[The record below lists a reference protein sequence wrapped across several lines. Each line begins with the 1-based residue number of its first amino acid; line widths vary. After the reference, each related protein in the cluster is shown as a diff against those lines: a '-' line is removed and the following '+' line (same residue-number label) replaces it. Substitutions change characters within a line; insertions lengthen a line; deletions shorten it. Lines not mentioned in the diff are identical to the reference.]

1 MRDKVRLTLYGL
13 NNQQAIQFFQSLIDY
28 SLNTDAFGFMN
39 SPAAYVLELGNVSG
53 VDAQITALQTWITD
67 NPGQLYAYLC
77 PADWDYSKD
86 EVGSVQITSGGSG
99 YTSAPSVTFSAPSSG
114 TTASGTATIQNG
126 SVVAVTVTAPGSGYT
141 AAPTVTFSAPA
152 SGTTASGTATLAT
165 ALNILAGDYSEPTG
179 KTYFFG
185 TTSSGTIGNY
195 TTNKALVMTAP
206 APTAPSTEFTAAM
219 PFYQWLANPKQQGLL
234 AEGEILQSWGN
245 WEGTEMTLDLL
256 VNAGG
261 TWASLATP
269 APIVLNWTAGTEL
282 SVALQNCLAFAFP
295 DNTIKVAINSGY
307 VQTHDEI
314 HVCSTLDQL
323 GEWVEQLTRIRFG
336 SPVEIGVN
344 GPTILAFDESYQPAP
359 IQLAFTDF
367 VGQPTWIKPNEMQVK
382 LVMRGDL
389 TLGGMVELPK
399 GMQDNPG
406 IVLTAAS
413 ALPSTIRYKSTFSGK
428 FRIIAMRHVGNS
440 RSPDGAS
447 WVTIINCNPYA

>member
-1 MRDKVRLTLYGL
+1 MDTTITPQIVNLTATVTRAPTPSQLQRSGAL
-13 NNQQAIQFFQSLIDY
+13 ISVGGTTQAAGAMTYVGALSAAQALLSTTGNYQEVDNMATTFFAQG
-28 SLNTDAFGFMN
+28 NAVG
-39 SPAAYVLELGNVSG
+39 AYVLELGNVSG

-219 PFYQWLANPKQQGLL
+219 PFYQWLANQPSQATPLAPMAFRYAYGVTPWPQTGQSAAVNAILTAYGNL
-234 AEGEILQSWGN
+234 IYTGAEGGISTATLFKGTTMDGGQAAWWYGVDWFQIQVKQALAAAIINGSNSNPPLLYNQAGINTMQAIAQNLGN
-245 WEGTEMTLDLL
+245 SAVKFGCALLVTVTATDFSTYTTENPNDYKAGIYNGLSATMVGPSGFLTITFTLD
-256 VNAGG
+256 A
-261 TWASLATP
+261 
-269 APIVLNWTAGTEL
+269 
-282 SVALQNCLAFAFP
+282 
-295 DNTIKVAINSGY
+295 
-307 VQTHDEI
+307 VQ
-314 HVCSTLDQL
+314 
-323 GEWVEQLTRIRFG
+323 
-336 SPVEIGVN
+336 
-344 GPTILAFDESYQPAP
+344 
-359 IQLAFTDF
+359 F
-367 VGQPTWIKPNEMQVK
+367 VQ
-382 LVMRGDL
+382 
-389 TLGGMVELPK
+389 
-399 GMQDNPG
+399 
-406 IVLTAAS
+406 
-413 ALPSTIRYKSTFSGK
+413 
-428 FRIIAMRHVGNS
+428 
-440 RSPDGAS
+440 
-447 WVTIINCNPYA
+447 